1 MQANGKLTDMIFL
14 ASKLLAF
21 LVQPLAW
28 VAMLLLISAVFVRRH
43 PALARHSAFLA
54 LALLVVIGWEPLPD
68 LLLRQLEAQYPP
80 VAAATALDEYAGVIV
95 LGGAL
100 ESAHTWVV
108 PGQSSLNDAA
118 ERMTQ
123 VLPLL
128 QRHAH
133 LRVLFTGGDGEL
145 FAGELSES
153 ERARRFFEQQLV
165 TPERIRYEAA
175 SRTTYENAVMSYQIA
190 DVDTQRRWLLLTSA
204 WHMPRAMS
212 AFRRAGWQ
220 VTAYP
225 VDYRGGVRTPW
236 THYSMDQ
243 GAKKW
248 RIFLRETLGLLL
260 YRLLGMA

>member
-1 MQANGKLTDMIFL
+1 MQTNGKLADMIFL

-21 LVQPLAW
+21 LVQPLSW
-28 VAMLLLISAVFVRRH
+28 VAMLLMISTAFVRSR
-43 PALARHSAFLA
+43 PVVARRSGFLA
-54 LALLVVIGWEPLPD
+54 LALLIVIGWEPLPD

-80 VAAATALDEYAGVIV
+80 VSAATALDEYAGVIV

-108 PGQSSLNDAA
+108 AGQSSLNDAA

-190 DVDTQRRWLLLTSA
+190 GVDTQRRWLLLTSA

-212 AFRRAGWQ
+212 AFQRAGWQ

-225 VDYRGGVRTPW
+225 VDYRGGVHTPW
-236 THYSMDQ
+236 SHYSMDQ

-248 RIFLRETLGLLL
+248 RIVLRETLGLLL